1 MFVNL
6 ILDLL
11 PKGVPLVLGGLTR
24 DYTET
29 PCAGDVIS
37 LTCTVPRALLE
48 WDVPDPTRDL
58 ILDSITELPFQRDQY
73 TVTFI
78 MFNSTSSAITSSLS
92 FPTVEGI
99 TISCLPLLQPELR
112 EELTILTATTTPPN
126 GFSDSILSSSA
137 DKVSVT
143 VGWNPPTETGD
154 RTYTVI
160 ISPPAQLSATVSV
173 TVTAQYNLDYTVSVV
188 ATNCAGNSTTAEYNF
203 LIGGCPMLTNST
215 NGAFETGVQQI
226 AKIHSNHPV

>member
-1 MFVNL
+1 MGILPILESIVSMFVNL
-6 ILDLL
+6 ILDFL

-37 LTCTVPRALLE
+37 LTCTVPGALLE

-78 MFNSTSSAITSSLS
+78 MFNSTSSAIISSLS
-92 FPTVEGI
+92 FPAVEGI

-112 EELTILTATTTPPN
+112 EELTILTA
-126 GFSDSILSSSA
+126 S
-137 DKVSVT
+137 
-143 VGWNPPTETGD
+143 E
-154 RTYTVI
+154 I
-160 ISPPAQLSATVSV
+160 I
-173 TVTAQYNLDYTVSVV
+173 
-188 ATNCAGNSTTAEYNF
+188 
-203 LIGGCPMLTNST
+203 IMH
-215 NGAFETGVQQI
+215 
-226 AKIHSNHPV
+226 AK

>member
-1 MFVNL
+1 MGVLPILESIVPVYVCKYLNL

-37 LTCTVPRALLE
+37 LTCTVPGALLE

-58 ILDSITELPFQRDQY
+58 RLDSITELPFQRDQY

-92 FPTVEGI
+92 FPAVEGI
-99 TISCLPLLQPELR
+99 TISCLPVLQPELR
-112 EELTILTATTTPPN
+112 EELTILTA
-126 GFSDSILSSSA
+126 S
-137 DKVSVT
+137 
-143 VGWNPPTETGD
+143 E
-154 RTYTVI
+154 I
-160 ISPPAQLSATVSV
+160 ICMQSKFCKT
-173 TVTAQYNLDYTVSVV
+173 
-188 ATNCAGNSTTAEYNF
+188 
-203 LIGGCPMLTNST
+203 
-215 NGAFETGVQQI
+215 
-226 AKIHSNHPV
+226 